1 MVSAW
6 CARRPRPRA
15 SVRRWRRSR
24 RNGPGGGVPRR
35 GRGGKYWFDGDGD
48 RVIVPRCHTEL
59 HLRPHRVWHI
69 QQRGGEAAWV
79 NARRSASH
87 PGSTRITSGD
97 RVARAGH
104 LIQTNHGRRWPRG
117 DHFGSDRCVVGRPS
131 RTWDRG
137 CGVDLELILAFE
149 QRREL
154 SMRNDLDGSLNQ
166 PDDHQQNE
174 KNGGRLAI
182 CAVRPANRSKKV
194 VLGVRDRMGAT
205 DSGPHRH
212 RSTRSAVA

>member
-1 MVSAW
+1 MA
-6 CARRPRPRA
+6 
-15 SVRRWRRSR
+15 
-24 RNGPGGGVPRR
+24 
-35 GRGGKYWFDGDGD
+35 
-48 RVIVPRCHTEL
+48 HTTT
-59 HLRPHRVWHI
+59 R
-69 QQRGGEAAWV
+69 GEAAWV

-117 DHFGSDRCVVGRPS
+117 DHFGSDCSVVRRPS

-205 DSGPHRH
+205 DSGPVIDRRGARWRENWTPGSRRCIP
-212 RSTRSAVA
+212 RSPRSCALRMRPELHTSQVTRCRSAG